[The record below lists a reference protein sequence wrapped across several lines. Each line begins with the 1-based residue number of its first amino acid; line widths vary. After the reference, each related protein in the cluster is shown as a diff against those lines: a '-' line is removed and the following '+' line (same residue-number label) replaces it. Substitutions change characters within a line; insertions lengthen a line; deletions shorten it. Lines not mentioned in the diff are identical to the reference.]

1 MPFGK
6 DIPEGQS
13 SKSGKKLW
21 PFGNKKKSDKQNSDK
36 KFNEKPQADPTE
48 AQELKIASKTL
59 RKLNV
64 KEIIP
69 SAAISLA
76 QKAASESNSL
86 VVEVPQAHGFLVVC
100 IDGYDIHD
108 VVQIDNPHA
117 ENYDKQEVG
126 QLSQLLIDS
135 RKIASVTLA
144 QDRANGFIALLPTQT
159 TLENLMSIDSFA
171 DTADKKLFTWALL
184 PNDIDENSPLEDQ
197 ATRSINQDQCHAS
210 LNELLSACRDNTKPE
225 FHVQDGE
232 VTDVKIFDINSVQ
245 NATSNTENNVV
256 DNQPVSDQT
265 NDSQPV
271 DNQVTNE
278 KPAEN
283 NDQASTTSQEQ
294 VNVPDNKSTETQS
307 EADLIDSVGDEL
319 GMGDDDPFG
328 EAADSPVFA
337 DQASSDEETS
347 TNDDPFADNL
357 AETSDEPQVDEQS
370 TSNNQ
375 SVDSSSDDP
384 STDVN
389 NDLNA
394 KVVDGKYVE
403 GRYRGLTQ
411 QQANEFIMSHGFD
424 ASPTQAD
431 IDALTQ
437 DEHESTLQ
445 SLTASDEERRNNTVK
460 ELGDFQLKS
469 SDDDL
474 DINANDNA
482 IEQLLSDYVPYQFEL
497 KELKSDHDG
506 LTESVNA
513 KKTIMNDEMASLHK
527 QNQNAILSSFQ
538 NNVRK
543 LMNNTQKLFSLSN
556 MDNYGKVR
564 HSIENEYET
573 KRAALQPTV
582 KKKQD
587 EIDVKF
593 QQQQQAI
600 GEAAKQQAILRYQRE
615 YQPVIDQKKAAVPD
629 EVYRSIMY
637 DRDQKIN
644 TMRTNR
650 RNQARDYFD
659 DKYNQLVVLYTNK
672 YKNVVM
678 PSEKNLFDHHQH
690 QLDDYIDRNFNT
702 QAQRDADLAEIA
714 RHSNQVQEL
723 SAKIEQQDADWS
735 KKYAKLEK
743 DNQAKI
749 NQLMASAEQDSR
761 AKDQEYRDK
770 LANVQAESE
779 TRHQAELQH
788 ERAINDQKIQELEQ
802 RNKLQQAES
811 SDKIRSLESQVTELK
826 AQVEKANTDQ
836 EDAVERQRKAD
847 NLTISSLKATNDAMT
862 KRVQDGDNALNMA
875 QQQLTNVQKHQGTKL
890 AIAAVTALVIG
901 GAVGSGVEYINA
913 EHRINEVQQV
923 QKQQQA
929 NSEKQEEQNNNNT
942 NRGQQTQPIINYNVG
957 GGAQQTP
964 KANSSSNK

>member
-1 MPFGK
+1 M
-6 DIPEGQS
+6 PEGQA

-76 QKAASESNSL
+76 QKAASESHSL

-108 VVQIDNPHA
+108 VVQIDNPRA

-232 VTDVKIFDINSVQ
+232 VTDVKIFDINNIQ
-245 NATSNTENNVV
+245 NATSNTESNSVNSES
-256 DNQPVSDQT
+256 VSDQM
-265 NDSQPV
+265 NEDHSVNKQI
-271 DNQVTNE
+271 TNE
-278 KPAEN
+278 KPTEN
-283 NDQASTTSQEQ
+283 NNQDSTASQEQ
-294 VNVPDNKSTETQS
+294 VNSVDNKSTETQS

-319 GMGDDDPFG
+319 GMGEDDPFG
-328 EAADSPVFA
+328 EANDSPVFA
-337 DQASSDEETS
+337 DQASSDEETLS
-347 TNDDPFADNL
+347 NNDLFTNNS
-357 AETSDEPQVDEQS
+357 AETPDESQVDEQS
-370 TSNNQ
+370 VNANE
-375 SVDSSSDDP
+375 SSDLSDDN
-384 STDVN
+384 SSADVN

-394 KVVDGKYVE
+394 KVVDGKYTE

-424 ASPTQAD
+424 VSPTQAD
-431 IDALTQ
+431 IDELTQ
-437 DEHESTLQ
+437 DEHESALQ
-445 SLTASDEERRNNTVK
+445 SLIASDEERRDNTVK
-460 ELGDFQLKS
+460 ELNDFQLKS
-469 SDDDL
+469 SDNDL

-482 IEQLLSDYVPYQFEL
+482 IEQLLSNYVPYRFEL

-556 MDNYGKVR
+556 MDNYGKIR

-573 KRAALQPTV
+573 KRAELQPTV

-690 QLDDYIDRNFNT
+690 QLDDYIDRNFNI

-723 SAKIEQQDADWS
+723 SAKIEQQDTDWS

-743 DNQAKI
+743 DNQNKI

-770 LANVQAESE
+770 LANIQAESE

-788 ERAINDQKIQELEQ
+788 EHAMNDQKIQELEQ

-811 SDKIRSLESQVTELK
+811 SDKIRSLENQVTELK
-826 AQVEKANTDQ
+826 AQVEKANNAQD
-836 EDAVERQRKAD
+836 DAVDRQRKAD

-862 KRVQDGDNALNMA
+862 KRVQDSNNALNMT
-875 QQQLTNVQKHQGTKL
+875 QQQLANTQKHQGTKL
-890 AIAAVTALVIG
+890 AIAAVTALVVG
-901 GAVGSGVEYINA
+901 GAVGTGIEYVNA

-923 QKQQQA
+923 QKQQQV
-929 NSEKQEEQNNNNT
+929 NNEKQEEQNNNT
-942 NRGQQTQPIINYNVG
+942 NHGQQTQPIINYNVG